1 MFVNRRLHEGRRSG
15 HLAIGTVQCQHAI
28 RQCNRCKS
36 GISEGYNYRVPQ
48 NISSAICN
56 SIVQSA
62 IYTLSITVHE
72 VGEGTMDVFIQ

>member
-1 MFVNRRLHEGRRSG
+1 MRGGGPNTWASVQCNASMQYGS
-15 HLAIGTVQCQHAI
+15 AIGVKVEKY
-28 RQCNRCKS
+28 NS
-36 GISEGYNYRVPQ
+36 VISEGYNYRVPQ

-72 VGEGTMDVFIQ
+72 VGEGTMDRTYTVV